1 MSQIVLKFGGA
12 AASSLEHFDKIAH
25 LIEEVRSEYEKVVVV
40 ISAMQGI
47 TDQLTDMAKKV
58 SSSPSKRELD
68 MLLSAGERIS
78 MSLLAMALEKK
89 GLKAVSFTG
98 SQSGIITCSGHT
110 EALIIDVRPIRIK
123 EHLELGDVVIV
134 AGFQGVSLNKEV
146 TTLGR
151 GGSDTTAVALAA
163 SLAQSKGGAEG
174 RKVIFYKDV
183 PGVFDKD
190 PKRHFDAKPYKTLSF
205 DQALAL
211 ADSGAEVLHKRCVLL
226 AKQNGIELIVRS
238 FKEEGYTQVG
248 EVQFC
253 KKALFENSESG
264 KSTRLI

>member
-12 AASSLEHFDKIAH
+12 AASSLEHFEKIAR
-25 LIEEVRSEYEKVVVV
+25 LIEEVRSKYAKIVVV

-47 TDQLTDMAKKV
+47 TDQLTDMAHSV

-110 EALIIDVRPIRIK
+110 EAAIIDVRPIRIR
-123 EHLELGDVVIV
+123 EHLERGDIVIV
-134 AGFQGVSLNKEV
+134 AGFQGVSLSKEI

-163 SLAQSKGGAEG
+163 SLGCELEDK
-174 RKVIFYKDV
+174 KVIFYKDV

-190 PKRHFDAKPYKTLSF
+190 PKRFLDAKPYKTLSF
-205 DQALAL
+205 DQALSL
-211 ADSGAEVLHKRCVLL
+211 ADLGAEVLHKRCVLL
-226 AKQNGIELIVRS
+226 AKQNGIELVVRS

-248 EVQFC
+248 ESKAFERAFFEGEVIKEAQ
-253 KKALFENSESG
+253 KAL
-264 KSTRLI
+264 